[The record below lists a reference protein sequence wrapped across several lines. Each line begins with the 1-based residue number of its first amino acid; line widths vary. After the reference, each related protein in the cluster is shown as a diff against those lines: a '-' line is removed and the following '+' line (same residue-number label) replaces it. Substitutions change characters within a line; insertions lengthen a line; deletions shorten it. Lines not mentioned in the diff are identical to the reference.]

1 MSSNMLQ
8 ALSNLRKNL
17 HNVGSLH
24 NWNKKS
30 LNQGAVVSGGSIDNF
45 ELVQLGFDQGERI
58 CTAIADNATK
68 GHLIA
73 TPEDYLEQ
81 YETISSF
88 YNGVGERARI
98 VRLEPGVRFECSNF
112 AVDQDNLNDHPIK
125 VGQVVHYETQ
135 EPGKEKKFLI
145 SNNANNQPHG
155 SYQAAEN
162 KFYVVEV
169 NTTSIDGQ
177 QVIRLEVQ

>member
-30 LNQGAVVSGGSIDNF
+30 LNQGAVVTGGSIDNF
-45 ELVQLGFDQGERI
+45 ELVQLGFDQVKGERI
-58 CTAIADNATK
+58 CTALADNATK
-68 GHLIA
+68 GHLVA

-88 YNGVGERARI
+88 FNEEGERVRV
-98 VRLEPGVRFECSNF
+98 VRLEEGVRFECSNF
-112 AVDQDNLNDHPIK
+112 MLENEDTTQLPVKN
-125 VGQVVHYETQ
+125 GMVVNYEH
-135 EPGKEKKFLI
+135 KNHKF
-145 SNNANNQPHG
+145 N
-155 SYQAAEN
+155 
-162 KFYVVEV
+162 V
-169 NTTSIDGQ
+169 
-177 QVIRLEVQ
+177 